1 MVIMEFFTRIA
12 LMGAGW
18 VMWVLVAC
26 SVLSVTII
34 IDRLVY
40 FSRMKG
46 DFPEFVQKLT
56 EKLSAGDSLAII
68 AAWCSGQKLLEA
80 QVAAVGLQKASQ
92 SVRSAEE
99 AMSAL
104 MIASRVRLDRGL
116 TVLGTLGV
124 NTVFVGLLGTVI
136 GVIQAFH
143 ALATSKTAGP
153 EVVMASVSEALVA
166 TAVGILVAVPAV
178 VAYNLLMRAIRKKM
192 ASSETVARIILTHLE
207 SDTGGGV

>member
-1 MVIMEFFTRIA
+1 MVIIEFFTKIA

-26 SVLSVTII
+26 SVLSFTII

-40 FSRMKG
+40 FSRMRG
-46 DFPEFVQKLT
+46 DFPEFVQELT
-56 EKLSAGDSLAII
+56 EKLSSGESFEVVG
-68 AAWCSGQKLLEA
+68 AWCSGQKMLEA

-92 SVRSAEE
+92 SARSAEE
-99 AMSAL
+99 SMSAL

-116 TVLGTLGV
+116 TILGTLGV

-143 ALATSKTAGP
+143 ALATSRTAGP

-178 VAYNLLMRAIRKKM
+178 VAYNILMRAIRKKM
-192 ASSETVARIILTHLE
+192 ASSETVARIVLTHLDR
-207 SDTGGGV
+207 SVSRSS